1 VPRDTAG
8 QCKRLQGASRIRQ
21 ENSSQRWTSDKHHA
35 ILPLDSP
42 DEYNEKQTVQWLFS
56 ANCVEIYLVCTYNVM
71 LCSCWHYG
79 PLVTGVTVVGAPVC
93 KYWQSGWTNHLA
105 GTQLAEKLQA
115 YTKV

>member
-1 VPRDTAG
+1 
-8 QCKRLQGASRIRQ
+8 
-21 ENSSQRWTSDKHHA
+21 
-35 ILPLDSP
+35 
-42 DEYNEKQTVQWLFS
+42 
-56 ANCVEIYLVCTYNVM
+56 M